1 LKQGTLNKHPLKQNL
16 FIFEFE
22 YGVAGE
28 GYWSYQHMVLQL
40 EDCVDVLKILYPHF
54 DFLFLFDHS
63 CGHDKQREDGLIV
76 ENMSK
81 RYGGQQAMLCT
92 STIKQQHGYLGPY
105 SHTLKCGDE
114 QSMIFKQ
121 QDVGPFWMSEQ
132 ECEEKRHDKIIEGE
146 TVKQKLKKE
155 LIEKLW

>member
-1 LKQGTLNKHPLKQNL
+1 
-16 FIFEFE
+16 
-22 YGVAGE
+22 
-28 GYWSYQHMVLQL
+28 MVLQL

-54 DFLFLFDHS
+54 DFLFLFNHS
-63 CGHDKQREDGLIV
+63 CGHNKQREDGLNV

-81 RYGGQQAMLCT
+81 SYGGQQAMLCT

-105 SHTLKCGDE
+105 SCTLKPGDE

-121 QDVGPFWMSEQ
+121 GDVGSFWMSEQ
-132 ECEEKRHDKIIEGE
+132 EHEEKRHDKIIEGE
-146 TVKQKLKKE
+146 TVKRKFKKKE